1 VIFQDLLYLPPME
14 KKELRWG
21 VVVNPNAGSGKCG
34 KNWPIIQKLIKR
46 AKIEFEFEKTERKGH
61 AIELTKQLID
71 RGFRKLIVV
80 GGDGTLN
87 EVVNG
92 IFTQGDIDAKTI
104 TLGMIPVGT
113 GNDWCRTFQVST
125 KYIDAIKLIRDEKTV
140 IQDIGLVDF
149 HNNGIPNRY
158 FANVA
163 GIGFDANVAHAANKL
178 KEQGKGNAMSYMLI
192 LLKTLLKYNS
202 KQMNLTIGGQEF
214 KERMFS
220 IGIGI
225 GQYNGGG
232 MKQLPNAIANDG
244 LLDITV
250 IKNISK
256 WTVIKELK
264 GLYDGTFI
272 THPKIVALQDI
283 AVSFKLNQLEIETD
297 GESVGQGPQN
307 FSILPKAL
315 RVVGSL
321 K

>member
-1 VIFQDLLYLPPME
+1 ME
-14 KKELRWG
+14 KTELRWG
-21 VVVNPNAGSGKCG
+21 LIVNPNAGIGKCL
-34 KNWPIIQKLIKR
+34 KNWPTIQKLIKR
-46 AKIEFEFEKTERKGH
+46 AKIEFVFEMTERKGH
-61 AIELTKQLID
+61 AIEITKEFIEK
-71 RGFRKLIVV
+71 GFRKLIVV

-92 IFTQGDIDAKTI
+92 IFMQKDIDPNTI
-104 TLGMIPVGT
+104 TIGMIPVGL
-113 GNDWCRTFQVST
+113 GNDWCRTFQVPL
-125 KYIDAIKLIRDEKTV
+125 KYIDAIKLIRDGKTV
-140 IQDIGLVDF
+140 VQDIGLVDF
-149 HNNGIPNRY
+149 HDNGVPNRY

-163 GIGFDANVAHAANKL
+163 GIGFDATVAHAANKL
-178 KEQGKGNAMSYMLI
+178 KDQGKGNALSYMLI

-202 KQMNLTIGGQEF
+202 KHMHLTIGEQEF

-250 IKNISK
+250 IKRISK
-256 WTVIKELK
+256 WTVVKELK
-264 GLYDGTFI
+264 GLYDGSFI
-272 THPKIVALQDI
+272 HHPKIEALQNTG
-283 AVSFKLNQLEIETD
+283 VSFAHNQLEIETD
-297 GESVGQGPQN
+297 GESVGKGPQN

>member
-1 VIFQDLLYLPPME
+1 MMGDTQI
-14 KKELRWG
+14 KWG
-21 VVVNPNAGSGKCG
+21 LIVNPNAGSGKCQ
-34 KNWPIIQKLIKR
+34 KNWPAIQKLIKR
-46 AKIEFEFEKTERKGH
+46 AKIEFDAVFTERKGH
-61 AIELTKQLID
+61 AIELTRELVEK
-71 RGFRKLIVV
+71 GYRKLIVV

-92 IFTQGDIDAKTI
+92 IFYQKDIDPKSM
-104 TLGMIPVGT
+104 TLAMIPVGT
-113 GNDWCRTFQVST
+113 GNDWCRTFQVPT
-125 KYIDAIKLIRDEKTV
+125 KYLDAIKLIREEKTV
-140 IQDIGLVDF
+140 VQDIGLVDF
-149 HNNGIPNRY
+149 HNGSSPDRY

-163 GIGFDANVAHAANKL
+163 GIGFDATVAHEANKL
-178 KEQGKGNAMSYMLI
+178 KEKGKGNALSYMII
-192 LLKTLLKYNS
+192 LLKTLLRYNS
-202 KQMNLTIGGQEF
+202 KTMQLTIGDQEF

-225 GQYNGGG
+225 GKYNGGG

-244 LLDITV
+244 LLDITI

-272 THPKIVALQDI
+272 THPKISALQHTEVTF
-283 AVSFKLNQLEIETD
+283 AKNQLEIETD

-307 FSILPKAL
+307 FSILSKAL

-321 K
+321 KNN

>member
-1 VIFQDLLYLPPME
+1 ME
-14 KKELRWG
+14 KTENSWG
-21 VVVNPNAGSGKCG
+21 LIVNPNAGSGKCQ
-34 KNWPIIQKLIKR
+34 KNWPTIQKLIKR
-46 AKIEFEFEKTERKGH
+46 AKLETEVEFTERKGH
-61 AIELTKQLID
+61 AIELTKQFIEK
-71 RGFRKLIVV
+71 GFRKIIVV

-92 IFTQGDIDAKTI
+92 IFTHESIDPKSMM
-104 TLGMIPVGT
+104 LGMVPVGT
-113 GNDWCRTFQVST
+113 GNDWCRTFHVPT

-140 IQDIGLVDF
+140 VQDIGLVNF
-149 HNNGIPNRY
+149 HNNSSPERF

-163 GIGFDANVAHAANKL
+163 GIGFDANVAHAANAL
-178 KEQGKGNAMSYMLI
+178 KDQGKGNALSYMLI

-202 KQMNLTIGGQEF
+202 KSMQLKVGEQANY

-225 GQYNGGG
+225 GKYNGGG

-244 LLDITV
+244 LLDVTI

-264 GLYDGTFI
+264 GLYDGSFLS
-272 THPKIVALQDI
+272 HPKIDALQDTAI
-283 AVSFKLNQLEIETD
+283 SFSENKLKIETD
-297 GESVGQGPQN
+297 GESVGEGPKD

>member
-1 VIFQDLLYLPPME
+1 ME
-14 KKELRWG
+14 KTQLNWG
-21 VVVNPNAGSGKCG
+21 LIVNPNAGSGKCK
-34 KNWPIIQKLIKR
+34 KNWPTIQKLTKR
-46 AKIEFEFEKTERKGH
+46 AKIEFDAEFTEKKGH
-61 AIELTKQLID
+61 AIELTKEFIEK
-71 RGFRKLIVV
+71 GYRKLIVV

-92 IFTQGDIDAKTI
+92 IFYQKHIDPKEF

-113 GNDWCRTFQVST
+113 GNDWCRTFHVPT
-125 KYIDAIKLIRDEKTV
+125 KYIDAIKMIRDEKTV
-140 IQDIGLVDF
+140 VQDIGRINF
-149 HNNGIPNRY
+149 HNNEFPERF

-178 KEQGKGNAMSYMLI
+178 KDQGKGNALSYMLI

-202 KQMNLTIGGQEF
+202 KSMELDIGEHQF

-225 GQYNGGG
+225 GKYNGGG

-244 LLDITV
+244 LLDITI
-250 IKNISK
+250 IKKISK
-256 WTVIKELK
+256 WTVVKELK
-264 GLYDGTFI
+264 GLYDGSFI
-272 THPKIVALQDI
+272 NHPKIEALQHQE
-283 AVSFKLNQLEIETD
+283 VSFALNKLEIEAD
-297 GESVGQGPQN
+297 GESIGKGPKD
-307 FSILPKAL
+307 FGILPKAL

>member
-1 VIFQDLLYLPPME
+1 ME
-14 KKELRWG
+14 KTEIRWG
-21 VVVNPNAGSGKCG
+21 IVVNPNAGSGKCQ
-34 KNWPIIQKLIKR
+34 KNWPTIQKLIKR
-46 AKIEFEFEKTERKGH
+46 SNIDYEAVFTERRGH
-61 AIELTKQLID
+61 AIELTKEFID
-71 RGFRKLIVV
+71 RGFRKIIVV

-92 IFTQGDIDAKTI
+92 VFNKEDLDPKLM
-104 TLGMIPVGT
+104 TLGMVPVGT
-113 GNDWCRTFQVST
+113 GNDWCRTFQIPT
-125 KYIDAIKLIRDEKTV
+125 RYIDAIKLIRDEKTV
-140 IQDIGLVDF
+140 VQDIGLVDF
-149 HNNGIPNRY
+149 HNHGTPKRY

-163 GIGFDANVAHAANKL
+163 GIGFDANVAHAANEL
-178 KEQGKGNAMSYMLI
+178 KDQGKGNALSYILI

-202 KQMNLTIGGQEF
+202 KSMQLKVGEQANY

-225 GQYNGGG
+225 GKYNGGG

-244 LLDITV
+244 LLDITI
-250 IKNISK
+250 IKKITK

-264 GLYDGTFI
+264 GLYDGSFLS
-272 THPKIVALQDI
+272 HPKIDALQDT
-283 AVSFKLNQLEIETD
+283 AVSFAQNQLKIETD
-297 GESVGQGPQN
+297 GESVGLGPRN

>member
-1 VIFQDLLYLPPME
+1 ME
-14 KKELRWG
+14 KTENSWG
-21 VVVNPNAGSGKCG
+21 LIVNPNAGSGKCQ
-34 KNWPIIQKLIKR
+34 KNWPTIQKLVKR
-46 AKIEFEFEKTERKGH
+46 AKLETEVVFTERKGH
-61 AIELTKQLID
+61 AIELTKAFIGK
-71 RGFRKLIVV
+71 GFRKIIVV

-92 IFTQGDIDAKTI
+92 IFTHGNDPKAI
-104 TLGMIPVGT
+104 TLGMVPVGT
-113 GNDWCRTFQVST
+113 GNDWCRTFNVPT
-125 KYIDAIKLIRDEKTV
+125 KYIDAIKLIRDNKTV
-140 IQDIGLVDF
+140 VQDIGLVNF
-149 HNNGIPNRY
+149 HNNSSPERF

-163 GIGFDANVAHAANKL
+163 GIGFDANVAHAANAL
-178 KEQGKGNAMSYMLI
+178 KDQGKGNALSYLLI

-202 KQMNLTIGGQEF
+202 KTMQLKIGEQAKY

-220 IGIGI
+220 LSIGI

-250 IKNISK
+250 IKKISK

-264 GLYDGTFI
+264 NLYDGSFLN
-272 THPKIVALQDI
+272 HPKIDAWQDKEI
-283 AVSFKLNQLEIETD
+283 SFAENKLKIETD
-297 GESVGQGPQN
+297 GESVGEGPKD

-315 RVVGSL
+315 RVIGSL

>member
-1 VIFQDLLYLPPME
+1 ME
-14 KKELRWG
+14 NMELIWG
-21 VVVNPNAGSGKCG
+21 LVVNPNAGSGKCQ
-34 KNWPIIQKLIKR
+34 KNWPTIQKLVKR
-46 AKIEFEFEKTERKGH
+46 SKIDFEFEFTERKGH
-61 AIELTKQLID
+61 AIEITKKLIE

-92 IFTQGDIDAKTI
+92 IFTQDDIDPKSI

-113 GNDWCRTFQVST
+113 GNDWCRTFQVPT

-140 IQDIGLVDF
+140 VQDIGLVNFYD
-149 HNNGIPNRY
+149 NAAPDRY

-163 GIGFDANVAHAANKL
+163 GIGFDATVAHAANKL
-178 KEQGKGNAMSYMLI
+178 KDQGKGNALSYMLI
-192 LLKTLLKYNS
+192 LIKTLLKYNS
-202 KQMNLTIGGQEF
+202 KSMQLTVGDRTYN
-214 KERMFS
+214 ERMFS

-225 GQYNGGG
+225 GKYNGGG

-244 LLDITV
+244 LLDITI
-250 IKNISK
+250 IKKITK
-256 WTVIKELK
+256 WTVVKELK
-264 GLYDGTFI
+264 GLYDGSFLS
-272 THPKIVALQDI
+272 HPKIDALQNTV
-283 AVSFKLNQLEIETD
+283 VSFAQNQLEIETD
-297 GESVGQGPQN
+297 GESVGFGPQN

>member
-1 VIFQDLLYLPPME
+1 ME
-14 KKELRWG
+14 NTELKWG
-21 VVVNPNAGSGKCG
+21 LIVNPNAGSGKCG
-34 KNWPIIQKLIKR
+34 KNWPTIQKLVKR
-46 AKIEFEFEKTERKGH
+46 AKIDFEFEFTERKGH
-61 AIELTKQLID
+61 AIELTKQLIEK
-71 RGFRKLIVV
+71 GFRKIIVV

-92 IFTQGDIDAKTI
+92 IFENGHVDQSTI

-113 GNDWCRTFQVST
+113 GNDWCRTFQVPL
-125 KYIDAIKLIRDEKTV
+125 KYVDAIKLIRDEKTV

-149 HNNGIPNRY
+149 HDNANPKRY

-163 GIGFDANVAHAANKL
+163 GIGFDATVAHAANKL
-178 KEQGKGNAMSYMLI
+178 KEKGKGNAMSYLLI

-202 KQMNLTIGGQEF
+202 KQMQLKVGEKDF

-244 LLDITV
+244 LLDITI

-264 GLYDGTFI
+264 GLYDGSFI
-272 THPKIVALQDI
+272 THPKIVALQNTQ
-283 AVSFKLNQLEIETD
+283 VSFAKNQLEIETD
-297 GESVGQGPQN
+297 GESIGQGPQN

-321 K
+321 KAV

>member
-1 VIFQDLLYLPPME
+1 ME
-14 KKELRWG
+14 KIKLTWG
-21 VVVNPNAGSGKCG
+21 LIVNPNAGSGKCQ
-34 KNWPIIQKLIKR
+34 KNWPTIQKLIKR
-46 AKIEFEFEKTERKGH
+46 TKIEFEFEFTECKGH
-61 AIELTKQLID
+61 AIELTKQFIEK
-71 RGFRKLIVV
+71 GFRKLIVV

-92 IFTQGDIDAKTI
+92 VFNQKDVDPKTI
-104 TLGMIPVGT
+104 TIGMVPVGT
-113 GNDWCRTFQVST
+113 GNDWCRTFQVPT

-140 IQDIGLVDF
+140 VQDIGLVDF
-149 HNNGIPNRY
+149 HNNKFPTRY

-163 GIGFDANVAHAANKL
+163 GIGFDATVAHAANKL
-178 KEQGKGNAMSYMLI
+178 KEQGKGNALSYILI

-202 KQMNLTIGGQEF
+202 KQMQLTVGKQKF

-225 GQYNGGG
+225 GKYNGGG

-244 LLDITV
+244 LFDITI

-264 GLYDGTFI
+264 GLYDGSFI
-272 THPKIVALQDI
+272 THPKI
-283 AVSFKLNQLEIETD
+283 AVLKDTVISFAKNQLEIETD

-307 FSILPKAL
+307 FSILTKAL

>member
-1 VIFQDLLYLPPME
+1 MG
-14 KKELRWG
+14 KTELQWG
-21 VVVNPNAGSGKCG
+21 LIVNPNAGSGKCQ
-34 KNWPIIQKLIKR
+34 KNWPTIQKLIKR
-46 AKIEFEFEKTERKGH
+46 SKIDYEVVFTERRGH
-61 AIELTKQLID
+61 AIELTKQFIEK
-71 RGFRKLIVV
+71 GFRKLIIV

-92 IFTQGDIDAKTI
+92 VFTQDKVDPKSM

-113 GNDWCRTFQVST
+113 GNDWCRTFQVPT
-125 KYIDAIKLIRDEKTV
+125 RYIDAIKLIRDEKTV
-140 IQDIGLVDF
+140 VQDIGLVDF
-149 HNNGIPNRY
+149 HNNAAPDRY

-178 KEQGKGNAMSYMLI
+178 KDQGKGNALSYMLI

-202 KQMNLTIGGQEF
+202 KLMQLKIGEQANY

-225 GQYNGGG
+225 GKYNGGG
-232 MKQLPNAIANDG
+232 MKQLPNAIVNDG
-244 LLDITV
+244 LLDVTV
-250 IKNISK
+250 IKKIKK

-264 GLYDGTFI
+264 NLYDGTFLS
-272 THPKIVALQDI
+272 HPKVDAWQDTT
-283 AVSFKLNQLEIETD
+283 VSFAENQLKIETD
-297 GESVGQGPQN
+297 GESIGEGPRN

>member
-1 VIFQDLLYLPPME
+1 ME
-14 KKELRWG
+14 NNGQKWG
-21 VVVNPNAGSGKCG
+21 LIVNPNAGSGKCL
-34 KNWPIIQKLIKR
+34 KNWPTILKLVKR
-46 AKIEFEFEKTERKGH
+46 SKIDFEFEFTERRGH
-61 AIELTKQLID
+61 AIELSQKFIENGYRRL
-71 RGFRKLIVV
+71 LVV

-92 IFTQGDIDAKTI
+92 IFIQKFVESKEI

-113 GNDWCRTFQVST
+113 GNDWCRTFQVPT
-125 KYIDAIKLIRDEKTV
+125 KYIDAIKLVRDEKTV

-149 HNNGIPNRY
+149 HNNEFPIRY

-163 GIGFDANVAHAANKL
+163 GIGFDASVAHAANKL
-178 KEQGKGNAMSYMLI
+178 KDQGKGNALSYIII

-202 KQMNLTIGGQEF
+202 KSMQLTVGEKEF

-225 GQYNGGG
+225 GKYNGGG

-244 LLDITV
+244 LLDITI

-264 GLYDGTFI
+264 GLYDGSFI
-272 THPKIVALQDI
+272 THPKIEALQNNQI
-283 AVSFKLNQLEIETD
+283 YFAKNQLEIETD
-297 GESVGQGPQN
+297 GESIGQGPQN